1 MTPICTL
8 KNLTLTYPHKSIFR
22 DIQLTINKG
31 DRIGLLGLNG
41 HGKSSLFGVLTTTVK
56 PDTTVPPFA
65 FDKNREFSIFL
76 VPQELNQAQ
85 DLSCEDF
92 FYEFHPEMK
101 QLRSQLISV
110 EEELNHNPSD
120 KLLQQQNQIY
130 EELAALDEDK
140 IYQKYLSYLRYF
152 GLINTEQKVASLSG
166 GEQRKIALSLGLSAP
181 QEIIL
186 WDEPTNHLDLETIEL
201 FEDELMSSN
210 KTFLMIS
217 HDRTLLNNL
226 TDRILHI
233 QHGKLVSFSGNYED
247 YLKHLQEREMARAQE
262 ITKLSN
268 TQRRETAW
276 MRRGISAR
284 RTRSKKRVENYH
296 SLSSEIQRLKSLAH
310 RKATLNLQSSNR
322 KTKRLFLAEDV
333 SKSFDKPLFQ
343 NINFE
348 VCKEDKIV
356 IMGRNGVGKT
366 TLINM
371 ICGTEQADA
380 GKLERAH
387 QLNIGFFSQKRED
400 LNPNISPWDLMGDG
414 TDYVNSNTGDRKHV
428 ASYLESF
435 LFNSQEIKRPIS
447 TFSGG
452 EKNRLQLARFM
463 KDAKDIWIF
472 DEPTNDLDLETI
484 GILEEEIKNYPG
496 AVMVICHDRNFI
508 ENIATQCW
516 VIQDQQLEIFENLE
530 QADAFLK
537 AKLLEEKL
545 IELQKDEVTPTPI
558 IEVKVAEPEIIQESH
573 TENNQK
579 SNQATY
585 KDEQRY
591 QELENLIETQEKK
604 IAGIEDLL
612 SRFSYGNLDQEQRAL
627 MGQLEEKLAAE
638 NQQLEKFMSEWEK
651 LAELINI

>member
-8 KNLTLTYPHKSIFR
+8 KNLTLTYPHKMIFK
-22 DIQLTINKG
+22 DIQLTLNKG

-41 HGKSSLFGVLTTTVK
+41 HGKSSLFGVMMQKVQA
-56 PDTTVPPFA
+56 DTTVPPFT
-65 FDKNREFSIFL
+65 FDRSREFSIFL
-76 VPQELNQAQ
+76 VPQELPSQPQ
-85 DLSCEDF
+85 MSCEDF
-92 FYEFHPEMK
+92 FYEFHPQLKKLRQELTELEK
-101 QLRSQLISV
+101 QLENHHSDQLL
-110 EEELNHNPSD
+110 ER
-120 KLLQQQNQIY
+120 QNQLY
-130 EELAALDEDK
+130 DQLAAEDEEK

-152 GLINTEQKVASLSG
+152 GFKDTSIQLANLSG

-201 FEDELMSSN
+201 FEDELMNSQ
-210 KTFLMIS
+210 KTMMLIS
-217 HDRTLLNNL
+217 HDRSLLNNVS
-226 TDRILHI
+226 DRILHI
-233 QHGKLVSFSGNYED
+233 QHGKLVSFSGNYEQ
-247 YLKHLQEREMARAQE
+247 YLQHLQEQEQARALE

-310 RKATLNLQSSNR
+310 RKASLSLQSSHR
-322 KTKRLFLAEDV
+322 KTKRLLMAEDL
-333 SKSFDKPLFQ
+333 SKSFDRPLFK
-343 NINFE
+343 NLNFE

-371 ICGTEQADA
+371 LCGTESLDS

-387 QLNIGFFSQKRED
+387 QLDIGFFSQKRED
-400 LNPNISPWDLMGDG
+400 LNPDISPWELMGEG
-414 TDYVNSNTGDRKHV
+414 TDYVNSNTGERKHV

-435 LFNSQEIKRPIS
+435 LFRSEEIKRPIA

-496 AVMVICHDRNFI
+496 AVIIICHDRNFI
-508 ENIATQCW
+508 ENIATSCW
-516 VIQDQQLEIFENLE
+516 VLHQQKLEIFENLE

-537 AKLLEEKL
+537 AELLEEKL
-545 IELQKDEVTPTPI
+545 QELDEAPAPSPAPESPVTITGEKP
-558 IEVKVAEPEIIQESH
+558 
-573 TENNQK
+573 
-579 SNQATY
+579 SNKASFKQ
-585 KDEQRY
+585 EQRY
-591 QELENLIETQEKK
+591 QELEELIEKQEAQIKS
-604 IAGIEDLL
+604 IEELM
-612 SRFSYGNLDQEQRAL
+612 SRFSYTNLDDEQRTL
-627 MGQLEEKLAAE
+627 LRQLEEKLATE
-638 NQQLEKFMSEWEK
+638 NKTLEQYFLEWEE
-651 LAELINI
+651 LAELINN